1 MMNKATEK
9 ITNIEMLENSSENLS
24 PEHKQERAIAIYDL
38 MENNSFSLVGGGDS
52 VAAINLFNLADKVS
66 HVST

>member
-1 MMNKATEK
+1 MNKPAEK

-38 MENNSFSLVGGGDS
+38 MENNSFSLVNS
-52 VAAINLFNLADKVS
+52 LII
-66 HVST
+66 